1 MSEIAE
7 IRALA
12 RDFARAE
19 LRPHVERW
27 DHECALGPGVAPQL
41 GELGFFGML
50 VPESDGGMG
59 FGPATFVA
67 ALEEIAW
74 GEPATALLLLAQQ
87 LAAQGLTHAPADVRS
102 QWLGA
107 LATGDALGCYAT
119 GDSAR
124 DALTA
129 QRAGD
134 GWIVSGE
141 APWVLHH
148 GTPSIAIVEA
158 AVGDGSALFA
168 VPLDAAA
175 TFGERADTLGLRSL
189 NVAPMR
195 LADAAAVAL
204 ADDAAP
210 HLQRIGRVGVA
221 ATGIGIAQAALD
233 HALAY
238 AAQREQFRTRL
249 RDFDAIRFKLA
260 DMAIGIRAARA
271 LLQEAAAESA
281 DAIVPAMAKVVASRL
296 AVDATTE
303 AVQVFGGY
311 GYMRDYPVEKL
322 MRDARAL
329 GLLHG
334 ADELLR
340 LDIAG
345 SLYQD

>member
-1 MSEIAE
+1 
-7 IRALA
+7 
-12 RDFARAE
+12 
-19 LRPHVERW
+19 
-27 DHECALGPGVAPQL
+27 
-41 GELGFFGML
+41 
-50 VPESDGGMG
+50 
-59 FGPATFVA
+59 
-67 ALEEIAW
+67 
-74 GEPATALLLLAQQ
+74 
-87 LAAQGLTHAPADVRS
+87 
-102 QWLGA
+102 
-107 LATGDALGCYAT
+107 
-119 GDSAR
+119 
-124 DALTA
+124 
-129 QRAGD
+129 
-134 GWIVSGE
+134 
-141 APWVLHH
+141 
-148 GTPSIAIVEA
+148 
-158 AVGDGSALFA
+158 
-168 VPLDAAA
+168 
-175 TFGERADTLGLRSL
+175 
-189 NVAPMR
+189 MR